1 MSPILGY
8 RPLWMELPVSMWP
21 AYFEGERRMAQVKR
35 HSRGTAGHAFSRLR
49 IITYLDRE
57 ACNDGK
63 WVPMQRGLDFWD
75 VLITRGEVYL
85 RGRRALDV
93 AEIKRYFK
101 PRYRWERR
109 R

>member
-1 MSPILGY
+1 MQLAI
-8 RPLWMELPVSMWP
+8 R
-21 AYFEGERRMAQVKR
+21 
-35 HSRGTAGHAFSRLR
+35 SRGMANQLNPLDHPWNFDSAMVAKHRLR
-49 IITYLDRE
+49 CITGADRE